1 MKIPL
6 LLIITIGLVQH
17 VRAQLAYDTN
27 NGPSPL
33 LINKKMLKPQGRFSL
48 PERLP
53 DTLFLKKR
61 LLFSRYIPDKSAFR
75 PLSLADGAMA
85 ALNPA
90 TTSFNLEQSRN
101 RTKQLFYKMKMWRY
115 FK

>member
-6 LLIITIGLVQH
+6 LLIITFCLVH
-17 VRAQLAYDTN
+17 HARVQLACKTN
-27 NGPSPL
+27 YRLPPL
-33 LINKKMLKPQGRFSL
+33 LINKKMLKPQGRFGL

-53 DTLFLKKR
+53 DTLFLKER

-75 PLSLADGAMA
+75 SLRLADGAMA
-85 ALNPA
+85 ALNP
-90 TTSFNLEQSRN
+90 TSTSFNLEQSRN